1 MQNNGKIYQL
11 LPKAAGAI
19 SAVAKTRTNS
29 AQGYKFR
36 GIDDFINAVHP
47 ILSQHGISV
56 STSIVHA
63 EHRDHGTTKGG
74 ATQTLSIVRLS
85 AKFYADDG
93 SCLESQAECMGID
106 SGDKS
111 ANKAMSAAFKYILI
125 QTFTV
130 PTEDMAEA
138 DANDPEPSS
147 KAPKLSPLQA
157 AEKWALEHAVEL
169 ETAGLWPK
177 WNDAIKA
184 AKMDD
189 LRAIKT
195 QIMGGK

>member
-1 MQNNGKIYQL
+1 MQTKIYTQ

-47 ILSQHGISV
+47 VLSQHGISV
-56 STSIVHA
+56 STSVVHS

-74 ATQTLSIVRLS
+74 AMQTLSVVRMS
-85 AKFYADDG
+85 ARFYADDG
-93 SCLESQAECMGID
+93 SFVESQAEGMGID

-130 PTEDMAEA
+130 PTEDMAEE
-138 DANDPEPSS
+138 DASDPEPST
-147 KAPKLSPLQA
+147 KRQPSPLQTA
-157 AEKWALEHAVEL
+157 ADWGLTYAVEIERLGYGDKWQKALSAARIDELRKIKADVL
-169 ETAGLWPK
+169 E
-177 WNDAIKA
+177 AIK
-184 AKMDD
+184 
-189 LRAIKT
+189 
-195 QIMGGK
+195 